1 MKRAVDR
8 RLITGL
14 LAIVVGCRPA
24 PRVDIAPERR
34 GSSVRVGLLVRVP
47 EATLKSRGAWRA
59 TSAEGTWTVPDGASL
74 RVWMEDGRLA
84 AALENGVPHAD
95 ASEIRLDP
103 VSDESLLLVG
113 TTPYRG
119 EFRLRSDAGKVTVID
134 VLDIETYLRGVVGWE
149 IGWLSSDLR
158 AAVQAQAIA
167 ARTYTCARLGQF
179 EVQGFDLYAD
189 ERDQVYKGALRDDA
203 VVDRAIAATR
213 GLVLRSE
220 GRLIQAYYSSTCGGY
235 TSWIEHV
242 WPKPAADYLRGQ
254 RDAAADGRSYCADSP
269 HFRWTE
275 AWSSTALDQTLRE
288 TLPRVL
294 QLPPDTRIGTLVD
307 LRVVERDASAR
318 VLDLDVETVD
328 RTYRL
333 HGDAIRWAL
342 RPAGRPLLR
351 SLMFELDLDRADGAL
366 TRIVARGGG
375 NGHGVGMCQSG
386 ALGMAR
392 RGLDCET
399 ILEHYYPGARSARTY

>member
-1 MKRAVDR
+1 MRAMDR
-8 RLITGL
+8 RAAAVLL
-14 LAIVVGCRPA
+14 LAVAGCRPA
-24 PRVDIAPERR
+24 PRVDVAPERH
-34 GSSVRVGLLVRVP
+34 GSSVRVGLLVRAP

-59 TSAEGTWTVPDGASL
+59 TSDEGTWTIPDGASL
-74 RVWMEDGRLA
+74 RVWMADGRLA
-84 AALENGVPHAD
+84 AALEDGVSHGGAT
-95 ASEIRLDP
+95 EIRLDP
-103 VSDESLLLVG
+103 VGDESLLVVG

-119 EFRLRSDAGKVTVID
+119 GFRLRSDAGKVTVID

-158 AAVQAQAIA
+158 SAVEAQAIA
-167 ARTYTCARLGQF
+167 ARTYTCTRLGQF
-179 EVQGFDLYAD
+179 EVQGFDVYAD

-213 GLVLRSE
+213 GLVLRYD
-220 GRLIQAYYSSTCGGY
+220 GQLIQAYYSSTCGGY

-275 AWSSTALDQTLRE
+275 TWTGAALEQTLRE

-294 QLPPDTRIGTLVD
+294 QLPPETRVGPLVD
-307 LRVVERDASAR
+307 LRVVERDASGR
-318 VLDLDVETVD
+318 VLDLDVETAD
-328 RTYRL
+328 RTYRV

-342 RPAGRPLLR
+342 RPPRRPLLR
-351 SLMFELDLDRADGAL
+351 SLMFELGVERAGGAL
-366 TRIVARGGG
+366 TRIEVRGGG

-399 ILEHYYPGARSARTY
+399 ILEHYYPGARSARAY